1 MLKKMK
7 INIFLE
13 NIYENFQSNIDE
25 KKILQKS
32 KKMFKFFLNENE
44 VFEKSCLVNYNLSS
58 IYFDIVFCDN
68 TKIHEIN
75 AEYRKKDKP
84 TDVITFALFADSP
97 EEERFI
103 FDGEINLGEILISL
117 DKTLEQAKDKGH
129 SFEDEL
135 YFLISHGIMHLL
147 GFDHLTD
154 DDLEYMLSW
163 QSKSME

>member
-1 MLKKMK
+1 MK

-13 NIYENFQSNIDE
+13 NIYENFELNLDE

-32 KKMFKFFLNENE
+32 KKMFKFFIDEKA
-44 VFEKSCLVNYNLSS
+44 VFEKSCLVDYDLSS

-68 TKIHEIN
+68 EKIHEIN
-75 AEYRKKDKP
+75 VEYRKKDRP

-97 EEERFI
+97 KEERFI
-103 FDGEINLGEILISL
+103 FDGEINLGEIIVSL
-117 DKTLEQAKDKGH
+117 DKTKEQANDKEH
-129 SFEDEL
+129 SFEEEL
-135 YFLISHGIMHLL
+135 YFLISHGLMHLL

-154 DDLEYMLSW
+154 EDLEYMLSW